1 MQLKQVNR
9 YHKLVCLI
17 NIKKRISLFFSSE
30 SNIIRSDDT
39 YAKDRI
45 WSIRLKLNGINS
57 AVIIAYVLE
66 KERLEKFLL
75 IWLFFFC

>member
-9 YHKLVCLI
+9 YHHKVVCLI

-45 WSIRLKLNGINS
+45 RSARLKFNGINP
-57 AVIIAYVLE
+57 AVITAYVLK
-66 KERLEKFLL
+66 KERLD
-75 IWLFFFC
+75 IYIT